1 MYVCEQSRYTFLGWF
16 YIFPCSLGTILTYI
30 YCILWSSL
38 ISDQHKKK
46 KHKHCRVPYK
56 EYSNQICFQV
66 VQWFLR
72 KIFAHFKDFQHM
84 IILCMSSS
92 AILNFQFTQKIKFT
106 LSTELF
112 HDHSCSVWV
121 QSTTNV
127 LMYLK
132 RSNSNKEKILS
143 YIWFL
148 RIYIWN
154 FI

>member
-1 MYVCEQSRYTFLGWF
+1 MFVSNPDIQFLGWF
-16 YIFPCSLGTILTYI
+16 YVFLVVLVQFWP
-30 YCILWSSL
+30 ILWSSL

-46 KHKHCRVPYK
+46 KLCRVSYK

-72 KIFAHFKDFQHM
+72 IFFY
-84 IILCMSSS
+84 ISRISNIWSSYANVCPVVV

-112 HDHSCSVWV
+112 HDHSCLVWV